1 MSERAIQ
8 LYKAIGEADPAL
20 LEAAEAYRPKKPRK
34 WMKTVSLAASLALVI
49 GLGAAAVRYARRDVS
64 RPADT
69 GADDIGA
76 GTAQDHLPDSG
87 LGAYDGPVL
96 PLTVSDA
103 ANLTAARQV
112 TLDFADFAADWPYA
126 VSVTDRYTLT
136 NAGDT
141 PVTVTA
147 YYPFIG
153 ALERPGLPEITVD
166 GESADAVLHTGP
178 YTGSFRETRDANLL
192 DEPQSFAAYRD
203 LLSDGTLFASALA
216 ETPELDTPAL
226 VYELRGVAYRE
237 PDRYAVLEAEF
248 EYGPETSVFTCGF
261 HGDSFSVEENGN
273 GRTFGVWSS
282 DGHSRYI
289 VAVGGDIEDL
299 AVHGYRDATLTEP
312 YGAEVNQILRY
323 ESTVGEFLDR
333 LAAEYA
339 QDGPDAGADLYFGAP
354 LSPDLG
360 ADDLSRELRRT
371 FALYSRLG
379 SDPSPRYRW
388 EQLERLLRDTVT
400 VRRLMVLEFPVTVPA
415 GGSVTVESRMIKDA
429 STRFSQEAGRAVS
442 RIDIAGALG
451 TVLPFTSATGEL
463 MNTDSVTLLDP
474 DRPLDVPDMTLGP
487 TEIGEVFTIGV
498 KN

>member
-1 MSERAIQ
+1 MSERAIT
-8 LYKAIGEADPAL
+8 LYKAIGETDPAL

-34 WMKTVSLAASLALVI
+34 WQRYAALAASLALAV

-64 RPADT
+64 LPAGTD
-69 GADDIGA
+69 ADDIGSGA
-76 GTAQDHLPDSG
+76 TQEHVPDSG
-87 LGAYDGPVL
+87 LGTYDGPVL

-103 ANLTAARQV
+103 ANLAASRQV
-112 TLDFADFAADWPYA
+112 TLDFAGFAADWPYT
-126 VSVTDRYTLT
+126 VSVTDSYTLT
-136 NAGDT
+136 NTGDT

-147 YYPFIG
+147 YYPFVG
-153 ALERPGLPEITVD
+153 TLERPGLPEIAVD
-166 GESADAVLHTGP
+166 GESAVASLHTGP
-178 YTGSFRETRDANLL
+178 YMGSFRKAAGADLL

-203 LLSDGTLFASALA
+203 LLADDSALASALG

-261 HGDSFSVEENGN
+261 HGDPFSVEENGN
-273 GRTFGVWSS
+273 GRTFSVWSS

-289 VAVGGDIEDL
+289 VAVGGDIENL
-299 AVHGYRDATLTEP
+299 TVHGYRDATLTEP
-312 YGAEVNQILRY
+312 YGAEAAEILRY

-339 QDGPDAGADLYFGAP
+339 QDDPNAGADLYFGAP

-360 ADDLSRELRRT
+360 ADALSRELRRT

-379 SDPSPRYRW
+379 ADPSPRYRW

-400 VRRLMVLEFPVTVPA
+400 VHRLMVLEFPVTVPA
-415 GGSVTVESRMIKDA
+415 GGSVTLEAKMSKGA
-429 STRFSQEAGRAVS
+429 STCFSPEAGCAVS
-442 RIDIAGALG
+442 RLDVAGTLG
-451 TVLPFTSATGEL
+451 TVLPMTSATGEL
-463 MNTDSVTLLDP
+463 VNTDPVTFLDP
-474 DRPLDVPDMTLGP
+474 DRPLAVLDMTHGP
-487 TEIGEVFTIGV
+487 AEIGEVFTVGV
-498 KN
+498 KR